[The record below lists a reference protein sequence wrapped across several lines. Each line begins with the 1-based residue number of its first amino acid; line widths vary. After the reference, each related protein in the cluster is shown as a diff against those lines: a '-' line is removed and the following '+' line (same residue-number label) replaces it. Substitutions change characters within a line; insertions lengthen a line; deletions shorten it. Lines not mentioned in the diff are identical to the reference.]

1 MRVAV
6 FAIVGACLLAACSR
20 GDDVS
25 RPTPASTAQCK
36 SRDDR
41 WSIEEAFAF
50 ANEHASEPLRECVP
64 SCESGGLRRAD
75 GFPNVTALPAGSC
88 ERSDAACDM
97 GAFLP
102 CRCDPRDGPVSQYR
116 CRCEDQAW
124 RCVII
129 SAGGSAC
136 SDDCASGTPDRSDAS
151 AADASDAR
159 R

>member
-6 FAIVGACLLAACSR
+6 FSIMSACLLAACSR
-20 GDDVS
+20 GDDVA
-25 RPTPASTAQCK
+25 RPTPASNAQCK

-50 ANEHASEPLRECVP
+50 ANEQAPGPLPECVP
-64 SCESGGLRRAD
+64 NCDSRGLRRVD
-75 GFPNVTALPAGSC
+75 GIPNVTALPAGSC

-102 CRCDPRDGPVSQYR
+102 CRCDPTDGPVSQYR

-124 RCVII
+124 SCAVI
-129 SAGGSAC
+129 SPGGSAC
-136 SDDCASGTPDRSDAS
+136 RNDCAS
-151 AADASDAR
+151 DASD
-159 R
+159 